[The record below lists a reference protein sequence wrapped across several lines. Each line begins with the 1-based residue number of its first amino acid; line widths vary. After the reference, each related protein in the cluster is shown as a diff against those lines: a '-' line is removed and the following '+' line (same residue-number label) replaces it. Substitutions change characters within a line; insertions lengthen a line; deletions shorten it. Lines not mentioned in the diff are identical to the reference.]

1 MNKNLIKKIFDE
13 PGFSKEIVLDS
24 NELENLKIAI
34 HEQWLEN
41 ISRYSPEIIKL
52 INDQNLS
59 VKDYHHISDHLDHSN
74 IWTKKS
80 RILPKKFFL
89 EFIESKLFSKIR
101 NIFGEIEISDEENYG
116 YGNIY
121 WRLVRPKKSNDVG
134 PYHRDSWFWELN
146 NNFPKPSYP
155 FYRVKFWISIETER
169 NKSGLL
175 IEENSHKRKNVNW
188 IGKHKHGIVKP
199 VLLDHPDL
207 FDMQLIDTKS
217 GEIIIF
223 NDDLIHGGAVNNGNN
238 TRVSAEFTILVKD
251 K

>member
-1 MNKNLIKKIFDE
+1 MENNLKKQIFIE
-13 PGFSKEIVLDS
+13 PGFSKEITLDS
-24 NELENLKIAI
+24 NELDNFKIAI
-34 HEQWLEN
+34 RQQWLDN
-41 ISRYSPEIIKL
+41 ISRYFPEIIKV
-52 INDQNLS
+52 INSQNLS
-59 VKDYHHISDHLDHSN
+59 VKDYHKISNNLDHSN

-80 RILPKKFFL
+80 RILPREFFL
-89 EFIESKLFSKIR
+89 EFLKSRLFLKLK

-121 WRLVRPKKSNDVG
+121 WRLVRPNQSNDVG
-134 PYHRDSWFWELN
+134 PYHRDRWFWELN

-155 FYRVKFWISIETER
+155 FYRVKIWISIETER

-175 IEENSHKRKNVNW
+175 IEKNSHNRKNVNW
-188 IGKHKHGIVKP
+188 IGKHKHGIIKP

-207 FDMQLIDTKS
+207 FDMELIDTKS
-217 GEIIIF
+217 GDIIIF
-223 NDDLIHGGAVNNGNN
+223 NDNLIHGGALNTGEN

>member
-1 MNKNLIKKIFDE
+1 MENDFKKQIFIE
-13 PGFSKEIVLDS
+13 PGFSKEIALKS
-24 NELENLKIAI
+24 NELDHFKIAI
-34 HEQWLEN
+34 RKQWIEN
-41 ISRYSPEIIKL
+41 INRYSPAIIKL
-52 INDQNLS
+52 IKNQNLS
-59 VKDYHHISDHLDHSN
+59 VKDYHQISNNLDHSN

-89 EFIESKLFSKIR
+89 EFLKSRLFSKLKD
-101 NIFGEIEISDEENYG
+101 IFGEIEISDEENFG

-121 WRLVRPKKSNDVG
+121 WRLVRPNQSNDVG

-155 FYRVKFWISIETER
+155 FYRVKIWISIETER

-175 IEENSHKRKNVNW
+175 IERNSHNRKNVNW
-188 IGKHKHGIVKP
+188 IGKRKHGIIKP
-199 VLLDHPDL
+199 VLIDHPDL
-207 FDMQLIDTKS
+207 FDMELIDTKS
-217 GEIIIF
+217 GDIIIF
-223 NDDLIHGGAVNNGNN
+223 NDNLIHGGAINTGDN